1 MFIIDE
7 KEVFKKLVVLKMRKI
22 ESIKDSKSKNE
33 KVSLDEENTCT
44 IELLKS
50 FFGEDVNC
58 GILREIY
65 SEVRKLLFESSSYS
79 IESNS
84 ITGGSE
90 YVLRFYGDKISG
102 NLCFSIS
109 PTFLADF
116 RFCEI
121 FMTKVVGKSGQRVLD
136 EKFNFTSSDGRLYF
150 SSHYKNSEKIEQ
162 KTESLSFDE
171 DGIEMLRTITVDTLG
186 IGTEREIKTT
196 RMERDSSDLTLVRV
210 WNSEME
216 SKDAQSGKITSK
228 PYSLDSAVTG
238 RLATSDSDTL
248 DILLAEEEFESH
260 VYSLFPDLREVVI
273 KRLSGS
279 KKVK

>member
-65 SEVRKLLFESSSYS
+65 SEVRKLLFESSNYS

-90 YVLRFYGDKISG
+90 HVLRFYGDKISG

-109 PTFLADF
+109 PTFSAKF
-116 RFCEI
+116 RLCEI
-121 FMTKVVGKSGQRVLD
+121 FVTKVVVKSG
-136 EKFNFTSSDGRLYF
+136 
-150 SSHYKNSEKIEQ
+150 
-162 KTESLSFDE
+162 
-171 DGIEMLRTITVDTLG
+171 
-186 IGTEREIKTT
+186 
-196 RMERDSSDLTLVRV
+196 
-210 WNSEME
+210 
-216 SKDAQSGKITSK
+216 
-228 PYSLDSAVTG
+228 
-238 RLATSDSDTL
+238 
-248 DILLAEEEFESH
+248 
-260 VYSLFPDLREVVI
+260 
-273 KRLSGS
+273 
-279 KKVK
+279 